1 MSQCEDVYRRH
12 IEARASAVALKPT
25 TLKLRWLE
33 LPSGLVQAA
42 LRHGAVH
49 VNKMSPV
56 LTSTK
61 LRVSKLAYTDCFTAY
76 GAVEASEATIRGTW
90 RFVNAAL
97 YRGPNALQAS
107 FDHIIIDRSTGFSRK
122 QCQPLPGP
130 RSAAKDE
137 QASGKRVRG

>member
-1 MSQCEDVYRRH
+1 MGICPQIQCVEITVSQCEDVYRRH

-42 LRHGAVH
+42 LRHCAVH

-61 LRVSKLAYTDCFTAY
+61 LRVSK
-76 GAVEASEATIRGTW
+76 
-90 RFVNAAL
+90 
-97 YRGPNALQAS
+97 
-107 FDHIIIDRSTGFSRK
+107 
-122 QCQPLPGP
+122 
-130 RSAAKDE
+130 
-137 QASGKRVRG
+137 